1 MNILKPTL
9 LALAALAATPLAAQ
23 DLTLY
28 SGRGE
33 ALVAPIIAAFEA
45 ETGIKVNVRYGG
57 TSELAILLQEEGA
70 NSPADLYWAQDVGAL
85 GAVAGQMSALPAE
98 TLDKVPA
105 VYRDTDGRWIGISGR
120 VRLIAHNTSVDP
132 ASLPKTLADMAD
144 PAFKGRFAL
153 APTNGSFQAHVTAL
167 RVAAGDE
174 FALEWLQ
181 GVVANEPVIVSN
193 NTAGYQ
199 AVADGEADFFWTN
212 NYYLGRF
219 LTANAD
225 FPVAHAHFEPGDIG
239 NLMMTAAIGVLETSD
254 NKDAAATFVNYLLSP
269 SAQQYFMGSVYE
281 FPVTGTA
288 IVPAAF
294 SGKLMPYET
303 AVEVAPEFDLNAL
316 GDLEGTLDL
325 LREAGLI

>member
-1 MNILKPTL
+1 MNLMRSTAF
-9 LALAALAATPLAAQ
+9 ALAALAATPLAAQ

-33 ALVAPIIAAFEA
+33 TLVAPIIAAFEA
-45 ETGIKVNVRYGG
+45 ETGITVNVRYGG
-57 TSELAILLQEEGA
+57 TAELAILLQEEGA
-70 NSPADLYWAQDVGAL
+70 NSPADLFWAQDVGAL
-85 GAVAGQMSALPAE
+85 GAVAGQMGALPAE

-105 VYRDTDGRWIGISGR
+105 VYRDADGRWIGVSGR
-120 VRLIAHNTSVDP
+120 TRLIAYNTEVDP
-132 ASLPKTLADMAD
+132 ETLPTTLSDMAD
-144 PAFKGRFAL
+144 PAFRGRFAL

-174 FALEWLQ
+174 FALDWLK
-181 GVVANEPVIVSN
+181 GVAANEPVMVSN

-199 AVADGEADFFWTN
+199 AVADGEAEFFWTN

-225 FPVAHAHFEPGDIG
+225 FPVAHAHFEAGDIG
-239 NLMMTAAIGVLETSD
+239 NLMMTAAIGVLDTSD
-254 NKDAAATFVNYLLSP
+254 EKDAAVALVNYLLSP
-269 SAQQYFMGSVYE
+269 SAQQYFMGNVYE

-294 SGKLMPYET
+294 SGKLMSYET

>member
-1 MNILKPTL
+1 MNILKSTV
-9 LALAALAATPLAAQ
+9 LAMAALAATPLAAQ

-70 NSPADLYWAQDVGAL
+70 NSPADLFWAQDVGAL
-85 GAVAGQMSALPAE
+85 GAVAGQMTAMPAE
-98 TLDKVPA
+98 TLGKVPD
-105 VYRDTDGRWIGISGR
+105 VYRDTDGRWIGVSGR
-120 VRLIAHNTSVDP
+120 TRLIAHSTNTDP
-132 ASLPKTLADMAD
+132 ATLPKTLAEMAD

-167 RVAAGDE
+167 RVTAGDE
-174 FALEWLQ
+174 FALEWLK
-181 GVVANEPVIVSN
+181 GIAANEPVIVAS

-199 AVADGEADFFWTN
+199 AVGDGEAEFFWSN

-225 FPVAHAHFEPGDIG
+225 FPVAHAHFQPGDIG
-239 NLMMTAAIGVLETSD
+239 NLMMTATIGVLETSAS
-254 NKDAAATFVNYLLSP
+254 KDAAVAFVDYLLSP
-269 SAQQYFMGSVYE
+269 SAQQYFMSNVFE

-294 SGKLMPYET
+294 SGKMMSYET
-303 AVEVAPEFDLNAL
+303 AVEVAPAFDLNAL